1 LKFIKEEPAKEDLF
15 KGQAHTLVSK
25 NVYDSIKT
33 DEVYVVGLEGDLGS
47 GKSSIL
53 NNVISLSND
62 DDNTSTHFV
71 EFDTELYH
79 NNNVNKALVN
89 ILYDE
94 LKEVPELK
102 SGENAAKL
110 KNIKDRALGNIVDYK
125 RTVTSNLSW
134 WMVTFVIASLCS
146 IEMISDGV
154 KAIGQTWSAL
164 SLGNVS
170 FSRSNFL
177 QISFMFSP
185 VLWWVIWGIKRHQ
198 HKDNKDKIPPKFV
211 DIFKRQ
217 VPERIDEVLE
227 VPNEVGSYELKNAL
241 NEFVAVIPDNTVI
254 ILVIDNLDRVPEHS
268 LPQVW
273 SDLEVFT
280 QIKNNK
286 FKLIIPH
293 STKHVARAISESDNH
308 VEGMEFISKRIPIK
322 HRVPPLLQSDWRG
335 VLKIYSEAAELTLS
349 DEQILI
355 ISNIIQLWLPEGML
369 QITPRYLKRQI
380 NEIVSILFSRPQIP
394 APIAC
399 AYINMTQYGQLS
411 LEELLVDTPE
421 EPEDNKPGDKHAI
434 SRRRTY
440 KQLEKFTSVTDDIK
454 SFFVEAHFQADGELA
469 NSEILASQLDTY
481 LIKSDYEN
489 FILSDRYGYRDVLLN
504 YLPDAEVNYLIDLL
518 VKITAEDS
526 PQKSDWLKTYLKKI
540 SSEINGI
547 DIFELSERNNKLN
560 PVFELLNQLEVIST
574 NLAQLSLDKYAVSKV
589 LVKIQNTLKQ
599 ALTSDFSSETHD
611 INIYNAI
618 YKTVQLTD
626 NKIGKKLLKLNP
638 EAFVNVYWPERDKF
652 PLWDEESN
660 LTEDEKLEAL
670 EIINQFSE
678 VPTAEQ
684 FSLLQYIKG
693 ACRVGRAIVYSDNYS
708 PVKQVFTSFLPPTIN
723 ELGNDIVD
731 LYYFTEIYKNNS
743 LTINHQQLNQ
753 VQVEYRGKA
762 ISFVIVNE
770 INKGTPEVLAPMM
783 GQLNAA
789 QYIATDYEDY
799 LTDDLVMVSSFSKI
813 ISAMGNAEVKL
824 IINDAVKKL
833 IENDLVGV
841 LTTKELYSNYY
852 KLLSPLFES
861 DKSTLFNWMLNNWSI
876 SQIKSLDDF
885 SPELIKD
892 AAEQQYTEIN
902 LALIDLYESR
912 YEVADWTEILVNPSD
927 LDLNEANGYLACD
940 KVRTKSK
947 LITDALK
954 ALILQNQLNSESIN
968 FIKLMV
974 KTLPVKAINML
985 VKYMGTTFFDEKLNT
1000 ETRELIINFAASVE
1014 DDLLNINSNLSDKE
1028 QKVICDFINSSSD
1041 TSAVEWLGMNLQSI
1055 EYWTD
1060 ENKLNLSTFIAGNE
1074 LNQHFDSIMKELEPK
1089 VVEDGS
1095 AE

>member
-1 LKFIKEEPAKEDLF
+1 V
-15 KGQAHTLVSK
+15 Q
-25 NVYDSIKT
+25 
-33 DEVYVVGLEGDLGS
+33 
-47 GKSSIL
+47 
-53 NNVISLSND
+53 
-62 DDNTSTHFV
+62 
-71 EFDTELYH
+71 LY
-79 NNNVNKALVN
+79 
-89 ILYDE
+89 
-94 LKEVPELK
+94 
-102 SGENAAKL
+102 
-110 KNIKDRALGNIVDYK
+110 
-125 RTVTSNLSW
+125 T
-134 WMVTFVIASLCS
+134 
-146 IEMISDGV
+146 
-154 KAIGQTWSAL
+154 AI
-164 SLGNVS
+164 
-170 FSRSNFL
+170 
-177 QISFMFSP
+177 
-185 VLWWVIWGIKRHQ
+185 
-198 HKDNKDKIPPKFV
+198 
-211 DIFKRQ
+211 
-217 VPERIDEVLE
+217 
-227 VPNEVGSYELKNAL
+227 
-241 NEFVAVIPDNTVI
+241 
-254 ILVIDNLDRVPEHS
+254 
-268 LPQVW
+268 
-273 SDLEVFT
+273 
-280 QIKNNK
+280 
-286 FKLIIPH
+286 
-293 STKHVARAISESDNH
+293 
-308 VEGMEFISKRIPIK
+308 
-322 HRVPPLLQSDWRG
+322 
-335 VLKIYSEAAELTLS
+335 
-349 DEQILI
+349 
-355 ISNIIQLWLPEGML
+355 
-369 QITPRYLKRQI
+369 
-380 NEIVSILFSRPQIP
+380 
-394 APIAC
+394 
-399 AYINMTQYGQLS
+399 
-411 LEELLVDTPE
+411 
-421 EPEDNKPGDKHAI
+421 
-434 SRRRTY
+434 
-440 KQLEKFTSVTDDIK
+440 
-454 SFFVEAHFQADGELA
+454 
-469 NSEILASQLDTY
+469 
-481 LIKSDYEN
+481 
-489 FILSDRYGYRDVLLN
+489 
-504 YLPDAEVNYLIDLL
+504 
-518 VKITAEDS
+518 ITA
-526 PQKSDWLKTYLKKI
+526 
-540 SSEINGI
+540 
-547 DIFELSERNNKLN
+547 
-560 PVFELLNQLEVIST
+560 
-574 NLAQLSLDKYAVSKV
+574 
-589 LVKIQNTLKQ
+589 
-599 ALTSDFSSETHD
+599 
-611 INIYNAI
+611 
-618 YKTVQLTD
+618 
-626 NKIGKKLLKLNP
+626 
-638 EAFVNVYWPERDKF
+638 
-652 PLWDEESN
+652 
-660 LTEDEKLEAL
+660 
-670 EIINQFSE
+670 
-678 VPTAEQ
+678 
-684 FSLLQYIKG
+684 
-693 ACRVGRAIVYSDNYS
+693 

-770 INKGTPEVLAPMM
+770 INKGTPEVLSPMM